1 MSEHRPHEQAETG
14 GSFDA
19 AQAGRDE
26 QYASVLLDH
35 LARDCDR
42 YRQSRDWGP
51 ILLWMAEEVRRRAG
65 DLRVPGETSR
75 RMREQAQQAQ
85 TLVLRAS
92 A

>member
-42 YRQSRDWGP
+42 YRQSREWGP

-65 DLRVPGETSR
+65 HVRAAPPLSSR
-75 RMREQAQQAQ
+75 A
-85 TLVLRAS
+85 RAGG
-92 A
+92 ALYRR

>member
-1 MSEHRPHEQAETG
+1 MSEHRPQEQAQTS
-14 GSFDA
+14 GSYDA

-26 QYASVLLDH
+26 NYARVLLDH

-51 ILLWMAEEVRRRAG
+51 ILLWMAEEVRRQSGA
-65 DLRVPGETSR
+65 LRVPGETSR
-75 RMREQAQQAQ
+75 RMREQAHQAQ